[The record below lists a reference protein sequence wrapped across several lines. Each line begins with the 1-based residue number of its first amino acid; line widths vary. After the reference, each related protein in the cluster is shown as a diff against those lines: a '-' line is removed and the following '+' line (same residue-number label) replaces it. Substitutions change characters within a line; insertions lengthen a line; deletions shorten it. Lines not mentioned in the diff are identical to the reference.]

1 MHEPEKGVNGLYILW
16 SWTYKCQLDGAA
28 ETCGCGFI
36 VGGPAVASG
45 PSQGDI
51 RLRLV
56 GGGSHFVAFL
66 GLVDEEVCCL
76 GL

>member
-1 MHEPEKGVNGLYILW
+1 MHEPEKGVDILW
-16 SWTYKCQLDGAA
+16 GWTYKCQLDGAA

-36 VGGPAVASG
+36 VGGPAVTSG
-45 PSQGDI
+45 PCQGDI

-56 GGGSHFVAFL
+56 GGGGHFVAFV

-76 GL
+76 EL